1 MSLRNRAKPAT
12 YTLSQ
17 SLAEL
22 ERTDPAVAKAAAN
35 LDRVTH
41 DLLAAFKAA
50 PSVVATTWP
59 VINALNANG
68 TRWREDEPRGN
79 TYLRERHEALTCALT
94 QPCAVRC
101 EYPAQL
107 TSVGNRKDISVA
119 AMHARRVSVKAKREL
134 GERIARQFLGHV
146 FKAPFYVV
154 VLTRIAPRQL
164 DSDNL
169 ESALKAVRDGIATG
183 LSIDDRSSLVR
194 YVTSQEQGAPRY
206 CAVRAELFIQP
217 KHEVS
222 TTGEAP

>member
-1 MSLRNRAKPAT
+1 MSLRNRATPAT
-12 YTLSQ
+12 YTLTD

-35 LDRVTH
+35 LDRVTAEIIARGRAR
-41 DLLAAFKAA
+41 LAEVEAK
-50 PSVVATTWP
+50 PHTES
-59 VINALNANG
+59 L
-68 TRWREDEPRGN
+68 
-79 TYLRERHEALTCALT
+79 YLRERHEALTCALT
-94 QPCAVRC
+94 QPCLVRT
-101 EYPAQL
+101 EHPAQL

-134 GERIARQFLGHV
+134 GERIAQLL
-146 FKAPFYVV
+146 APALAVSTSLYGAAFSVI

-183 LSIDDRSSLVR
+183 LGIDDRSSLVR
-194 YVTSQEQGAPRY
+194 YVPSQEHGAPRY

-222 TTGEAP
+222 TTGEALNGDV